1 MGQLSFEVLR
11 GDAWT
16 MTPELWVE
24 KTKAMLQKE
33 FAADATG
40 HDWPHIRRVRDL
52 AVRFGKELGADLLV
66 VELGALLHDIADW
79 KFHGGDDAIGPE
91 RARNWLLLH
100 GAPGKLADQVATIVK
115 EISYKGAGV
124 ATPMSTLEGQI
135 VQDADR
141 LEALGAIGIARA
153 FAYGGSKGRV
163 MHDPDVPPMMHASFE
178 AYKKNTGPTLNHFYE
193 KLLLLKDRMNTEP
206 ARRLAQQ
213 RHDFMQQFVDQFLA
227 EWDCK
232 DSPNGAPAT

>member
-1 MGQLSFEVLR
+1 LMEPRIWIERTEALVQE
-11 GDAWT
+11 
-16 MTPELWVE
+16 
-24 KTKAMLQKE
+24 Q

-52 AVRFGKELGADLLV
+52 ALRFARELEADLLI

-79 KFHGGDDAIGPE
+79 KFHDGDSDLGP
-91 RARNWLLLH
+91 RKAADWLLLL

-115 EISYKGAGV
+115 EISFKGAGV

-141 LEALGAIGIARA
+141 IEALGAIGIARA

-163 MHDPDVPPMMHASFE
+163 MHDPAVPPLMHASFE
-178 AYKKNTGPTLNHFYE
+178 AYKKDTGPTLNHFYE
-193 KLLLLKDRMNTEP
+193 KLFLLKDRMNTEP
-206 ARRLAQQ
+206 ARRLAEH
-213 RHDFMQQFVDQFLA
+213 RHQVMERFVNQFLA
-227 EWDCK
+227 EWDCI
-232 DSPNGAPAT
+232 DESETGAAR

>member
-1 MGQLSFEVLR
+1 
-11 GDAWT
+11 
-16 MTPELWVE
+16 MTPQLWIQ
-24 KTKAMLQKE
+24 KTESMVKQQ

-52 AVRFGKELGADLLV
+52 AVRFARELGANLVV

-79 KFHGGDDAIGPE
+79 KFHGGDSEIGPQK
-91 RARNWLLLH
+91 ASDWLLLH
-100 GAPGKLADQVATIVK
+100 GAPGKLADAVSTIVR

-141 LEALGAIGIARA
+141 LEALGAIGVARA

-163 MHDPDVPPMMHASFE
+163 MHDPEVPPMMHASFE

-193 KLLLLKDRMNTEP
+193 KLLLLKDRMNTAP
-206 ARRLAQQ
+206 ARRLAQE
-213 RHDFMQQFVDQFLA
+213 RHDFMQRFVDQFLA

-232 DSPNGAPAT
+232 DAPDGAESP

>member
-1 MGQLSFEVLR
+1 
-11 GDAWT
+11 
-16 MTPELWVE
+16 MTPQLWIE
-24 KTKAMLQKE
+24 KTEAMLKKE

-52 AVRFGKELGADLLV
+52 AVRFGRELNADLVV

-79 KFHGGDDAIGPE
+79 KFHGGDSAVGPQ
-91 RARNWLLLH
+91 RANDWLLLL
-100 GAPGKLADQVATIVK
+100 GAPGKLAEKVATIVK
-115 EISYKGAGV
+115 EISFKGAGV
-124 ATPMSTLEGQI
+124 ATPMSTLEGRI

-141 LEALGAIGIARA
+141 LEALGAIGVARA

-193 KLLLLKDRMNTEP
+193 KLFLLKDRMNTEP
-206 ARRLAQQ
+206 ARRLALA
-213 RHDFMQQFVDQFLA
+213 RHNFMQRFVDQLLA
-227 EWDCK
+227 EWECK
-232 DSPNGAPAT
+232 DNGET